1 MRDIGSECV
10 RAGESS
16 TRIPVPDKR
25 IILLVF
31 MLSGFAGLVYEV
43 VWARQ
48 LVLVFGNTTQAIS
61 AILTGFFGG
70 MAIGSVLGGR
80 IADRVRSPLRMYA
93 LLELL
98 VVVGALITPVAFGG
112 LREIYRGAFGIL
124 DTSPLLLALVRFGLA
139 ILVLGPATVFMG
151 ASLPT
156 LSRHLVSDH
165 TQLGEEFGELYMAN
179 TLGAIGGAF
188 LAGVVLIELLGLNE
202 TLLVGAAGSG
212 TAGLI
217 ALRLS
222 RRDGRPAGATGA
234 PARERGTVA
243 ASSASRRTA
252 PALERSHMSRPRLAL
267 IVAFVSGLTSLG
279 YQTLWNRILS
289 SGTGSTNYIFT
300 AILVF
305 FLAGIAIGAF
315 VFSMRLAR
323 SRQPVALLGLAE
335 IALALL
341 VLVTL
346 GVETNYFSVFPLA
359 VQLVL
364 VVAPATVVMGIVFPM
379 SSMLVADS
387 DEHVGMSAGMLLGS
401 NTVGAICGT
410 FIVPFFLMPTL
421 TSPRSIVLL
430 AGINALT
437 GLALLN
443 ASGSVHLPIHRIA
456 RVAAAVATA
465 AAALLI
471 VVPNQIVADPLVNR
485 VSRDKAQV
493 LASAEDSVASVQAV
507 NNNNPGNPLSLYVG
521 GTSMTSLS
529 VDTRLMAHL
538 PLMTRP
544 GATSMCVIAFGM
556 GSGFHS
562 AMMDGLTTEAV
573 ELVPTV
579 PGMFGN
585 FFPDANQVVADPR
598 GSIVIADGRNF
609 LELTTH
615 KFDLMIVDPP
625 PPMNSSGTAVLFS
638 REFYQAGRSRLN
650 PDGVMVEWEYNGQ
663 TVNDMRSHVRTF
675 RSVFAHV
682 TLVFSRSAG
691 LFMLGSDEPIDL
703 GAAGIQTVLSKPG
716 VLDDLRGAPDSP
728 GGVETAAQWQDFI
741 LGNVWI
747 SDAAVDAFGAS
758 GTMITDDRPYTEYDF
773 LRHLLAPN
781 SPQATEAELLK
792 AMPRQA
798 P

>member
-1 MRDIGSECV
+1 M

-341 VLVTL
+341 VLVSL
-346 GVETNYFSVFPLA
+346 GVETNYFTVFPLA

>member
-1 MRDIGSECV
+1 V
-10 RAGESS
+10 RARQS
-16 TRIPVPDKR
+16 TPRVPIPDKQT
-25 IILLVF
+25 ILLVF

-70 MAIGSVLGGR
+70 MALGSVLGGR
-80 IADRVRSPLRMYA
+80 LADRVRSPLRMYA
-93 LLELL
+93 ILELL
-98 VVVGALITPVAFGG
+98 VVVGVLITPVAFGG
-112 LREIYRGAFGIL
+112 LREIYRGAFGAL
-124 DTSPLLLALVRFGLA
+124 ETSPLLLALVRFGLS
-139 ILVLGPATVFMG
+139 ILALAPATVFMG

-156 LSRHLVSDH
+156 LSRHLVRDH
-165 TQLGEEFGELYMAN
+165 TRLGEEFGELYMVN
-179 TLGAIGGAF
+179 TMGAVFGA
-188 LAGVVLIELLGLNE
+188 LMAGVVFIEVLGLNQ
-202 TLLVGAAGSG
+202 TLLVGAACSG
-212 TAGLI
+212 AAGLI

-222 RRDGRPAGATGA
+222 RRVGRRAGTTVEEA
-234 PARERGTVA
+234 PDAVA
-243 ASSASRRTA
+243 PTAAHETASNASRTPA
-252 PALERSHMSRPRLAL
+252 PRPGPSYVSRPRLAL

-305 FLAGIAIGAF
+305 FLIGIAIGSYLF
-315 VFSMRLAR
+315 TKRLSR
-323 SRQPVALLGLAE
+323 SEHPVLLLGLAE
-335 IALALL
+335 VALALL

-346 GVETNYFSVFPLA
+346 GVETKYFLVFPLPL
-359 VQLVL
+359 QLVL

-387 DEHVGMSAGMLLGS
+387 DEHVGGSAGLLLGS
-401 NTVGAICGT
+401 NTLGAICGT
-410 FIVPFFLMPTL
+410 FIVPFLLIPAL
-421 TSPRSIVLL
+421 TSPRSVVLL
-430 AGINALT
+430 AGINAMT
-437 GLALLN
+437 GLALLY
-443 ASGSVHLPIHRIA
+443 ASGSVSLPIHRIA
-456 RVAAAVATA
+456 RMTAGIATA
-465 AAALLI
+465 AAVLLM

-485 VSRDKAQV
+485 VSRDNAQV

-507 NNNNPGNPLSLYVG
+507 NENNTLSLYVG
-521 GTSMTSLS
+521 GTSMTTLS

-538 PLMTRP
+538 PLMARP

-562 AMMDGLTTEAV
+562 ALVDGLTTEAV

-585 FFPDANQVVADPR
+585 FYSDARQVMANPK

-638 REFYQAGRSRLN
+638 REFYQAGRSRLT
-650 PDGVMVEWEYNGQ
+650 DGGVMLEWEWSGQ
-663 TVNDMRSHVRTF
+663 TVSEMRSHVRTIQ
-675 RSVFAHV
+675 SVFAHV
-682 TLVFSRSAG
+682 TLVFSPLYG
-691 LFMLGSDEPIDL
+691 VYMLGSDKPIDL
-703 GAAGIQTVLSKPG
+703 SPAGIQAVLSKPG
-716 VLDDLRGAPDSP
+716 VLDDLRSAPDSP
-728 GGVETAAQWQDFI
+728 TGIESAAAWQDLI
-741 LGNVWI
+741 LGHVWL
-747 SDAAVDAFGAS
+747 SDAAVDEFGAG
-758 GTMITDDRPYTEYDF
+758 GTLITDDRPYTEYDL
-773 LRHLLAPN
+773 LRNLLGPH
-781 SPQATEAELLK
+781 SPQATQAELLK

>member
-1 MRDIGSECV
+1 
-10 RAGESS
+10 
-16 TRIPVPDKR
+16 
-25 IILLVF
+25 

-80 IADRVRSPLRMYA
+80 LADRVRSPLRMYA
-93 LLELL
+93 VLELL
-98 VVVGALITPVAFGG
+98 VVLGVLITPVAFGG
-112 LREIYRGAFGIL
+112 LREIYRGAFGLL

-139 ILVLGPATVFMG
+139 ILVLAPATVFMG

-165 TQLGEEFGELYMAN
+165 TRLGEEFGELYMAN
-179 TLGAIGGAF
+179 TVGAICGAF
-188 LAGVVLIELLGLNE
+188 MAGVVLIELLGLNE
-202 TLLVGAAGSG
+202 TLLVGAACSG

-222 RRDGRPAGATGA
+222 RRTDGPVGTTDTEGHDREAGPVVSTVPRRPVSKASPVVT
-234 PARERGTVA
+234 A
-243 ASSASRRTA
+243 AA
-252 PALERSHMSRPRLAL
+252 ERSHMSRPRLAL

-305 FLAGIAIGAF
+305 FLAGIAIGSF
-315 VFSMRLAR
+315 VFSRRLSR

-346 GVETNYFSVFPLA
+346 GVETNYFRVFPLA

-387 DEHVGMSAGMLLGS
+387 DEHVGMSAGLLLGS

-430 AGINALT
+430 AGINAVT
-437 GLALLN
+437 GLALLK
-443 ASGSVHLPIHRIA
+443 ASGSVGLPIHRVA
-456 RVAAAVATA
+456 RMTAAVATA
-465 AAALLI
+465 AAAFLI

-485 VSRDKAQV
+485 VTRDNAQI

-538 PLMTRP
+538 PLMARP
-544 GATSMCVIAFGM
+544 RATSMCVIAFGM

-585 FFPDANQVVADPR
+585 FFPDADQVVADPK

-609 LELTTH
+609 LELTAH

-650 PDGVMVEWEYNGQ
+650 AGGVMLEWEYNGQ
-663 TVNDMRSHVRTF
+663 TVSDMRSHVRTF

-703 GAAGIQTVLSKPG
+703 GPTGIQEVLSKPG

-728 GGVETAAQWQDFI
+728 GGIESAAQWQDFI

-758 GTMITDDRPYTEYDF
+758 GTLITDDRPYTEYDF

-781 SPQATEAELLK
+781 SPQATQAELLK
-792 AMPRQA
+792 AMPRQI

>member
-1 MRDIGSECV
+1 MRA
-10 RAGESS
+10 RQSS
-16 TRIPVPDKR
+16 QRVPIPYKQTV
-25 IILLVF
+25 LLVF

-70 MAIGSVLGGR
+70 MALGSVLGGR
-80 IADRVRSPLRMYA
+80 LADRVRSPLRMYA
-93 LLELL
+93 ILELL
-98 VVVGALITPVAFGG
+98 VVVGVLITPVAFGG
-112 LREIYRGAFGIL
+112 LREVYRGAFGAL
-124 DTSPLLLALVRFGLA
+124 ETSPLLLALVRFGLS
-139 ILVLGPATVFMG
+139 ILALAPATVFMG

-165 TQLGEEFGELYMAN
+165 TRLGEEFGELYMAN
-179 TLGAIGGAF
+179 TVGAVFGA
-188 LAGVVLIELLGLNE
+188 LMAGVVFIEVLGLNQ
-202 TLLVGAAGSG
+202 TLLVGAVCSG
-212 TAGLI
+212 LAGLI

-222 RRDGRPAGATGA
+222 GRVGRRAGTTVEEVPNAAA
-234 PARERGTVA
+234 PTA
-243 ASSASRRTA
+243 AHETASNASRPFA
-252 PALERSHMSRPRLAL
+252 PRPGLSHVSRPRLAL

-305 FLAGIAIGAF
+305 FLTGIAIGSYL
-315 VFSMRLAR
+315 FSRRLSR
-323 SRQPVALLGLAE
+323 SEHPVVLLGLAE
-335 IALALL
+335 VALALL

-346 GVETNYFSVFPLA
+346 GVETDYFLFFPLGI
-359 VQLVL
+359 QLLL

-387 DEHVGMSAGMLLGS
+387 DEHVGGSAGLLLGS
-401 NTVGAICGT
+401 NTLGAICGT
-410 FIVPFFLMPTL
+410 FIVPFLLIPTL
-421 TSPRSIVLL
+421 TTPRSIVLL
-430 AGINALT
+430 AGINAIT
-437 GLALLN
+437 GLALLS
-443 ASGSVHLPIHRIA
+443 ASGSVSLPIHRIA
-456 RVAAAVATA
+456 RIAAGVATA
-465 AAALLI
+465 AAVLLM

-485 VSRDKAQV
+485 VSREDAQL
-493 LASAEDSVASVQAV
+493 LAIAEDSVASVQAV
-507 NNNNPGNPLSLYVG
+507 KSNDPTHNLSLFVG
-521 GTSMTSLS
+521 GISMTSLT

-538 PLMTRP
+538 PLMARP

-562 AMMDGLTTEAV
+562 ALIDGLTTEAV

-585 FFPDANQVVADPR
+585 FFSDARQVMANPK

-638 REFYQAGRSRLN
+638 REFYQAGRSRLT
-650 PDGVMVEWEYNGQ
+650 DGGVILEWEYNGQ
-663 TVNDMRSHVRTF
+663 SVSEMRSHVRTF

-682 TLVFSRSAG
+682 TLVFSQLYG
-691 LFMLGSDEPIDL
+691 VYMLGSDKPIDL
-703 GAAGIQTVLSKPG
+703 GPAGIQAVLSRPG
-716 VLDDLRGAPDSP
+716 VLDDLRSAPDSP
-728 GGVETAAQWQDFI
+728 VGVESAAGWQDLI
-741 LGNVWI
+741 LGHVWI
-747 SDAAVDAFGAS
+747 SDAAVDEFAAG
-758 GTMITDDRPYTEYDF
+758 GTMITDDRPYTEYDL
-773 LRHLLAPN
+773 LRRLLGPD
-781 SPQATEAELLK
+781 SPQATQTELLK
-792 AMPRQA
+792 VMPRQA

>member
-1 MRDIGSECV
+1 V
-10 RAGESS
+10 RARPSPS
-16 TRIPVPDKR
+16 RVPIPDKQT
-25 IILLVF
+25 ILLVF

-70 MAIGSVLGGR
+70 MALGSVLGGR
-80 IADRVRSPLRMYA
+80 LADRVRSPLRMYA
-93 LLELL
+93 ILELL
-98 VVVGALITPVAFGG
+98 VVVGVLITPVAFGG
-112 LREIYRGAFGIL
+112 LREIYRGAFGAL
-124 DTSPLLLALVRFGLA
+124 ETSPLLLALVRFGLS
-139 ILVLGPATVFMG
+139 ILALAPATVFMG

-165 TQLGEEFGELYMAN
+165 TRLGEEFGELYMVN
-179 TLGAIGGAF
+179 TMGAIFGA
-188 LAGVVLIELLGLNE
+188 LVAGVVLIEVLGLNQ
-202 TLLVGAAGSG
+202 TLLVGAACSG

-222 RRDGRPAGATGA
+222 RRVDRRTGTTVEAA
-234 PARERGTVA
+234 PNDIAPTAAREP
-243 ASSASRRTA
+243 ASSASLPPTPR
-252 PALERSHMSRPRLAL
+252 PGPGRSSRPALAL

-279 YQTLWNRILS
+279 YQTLWNRDLS

-300 AILVF
+300 FILVF
-305 FLAGIAIGAF
+305 FLTGIAIGSYL
-315 VFSMRLAR
+315 FSRRLSR
-323 SRQPVALLGLAE
+323 SEHPVMLLGLAE
-335 IALALL
+335 VALALL

-346 GVETNYFSVFPLA
+346 GVETQYFLAFPF
-359 VQLVL
+359 VMQLVL

-387 DEHVGMSAGMLLGS
+387 DEHVGGSAGLLLGA
-401 NTVGAICGT
+401 NTFGAICGT
-410 FIVPFFLMPTL
+410 FVVPFLLIPAL
-421 TSPRSIVLL
+421 TTPRSIVLL
-430 AGINALT
+430 AGINAVT

-443 ASGSVHLPIHRIA
+443 ASGSVSLPIHRVARIA
-456 RVAAAVATA
+456 RITAGIATA
-465 AAALLI
+465 AAVLLMI
-471 VVPNQIVADPLVNR
+471 VPNQIVADPLVNR
-485 VSRDKAQV
+485 VHRDNGQV

-507 NNNNPGNPLSLYVG
+507 KEGNLLSLYVG

-538 PLMTRP
+538 PLMARP

-562 AMMDGLTTEAV
+562 ALIDGLTTEAV

-585 FFPDANQVVADPR
+585 FFADAPQAMANPKGSVA
-598 GSIVIADGRNF
+598 IADGRNF
-609 LELTTH
+609 LELTTS

-638 REFYQAGRSRLN
+638 REFYQAGRSRLT
-650 PDGVMVEWEYNGQ
+650 DGGVMLEWEYNGQ
-663 TVNDMRSHVRTF
+663 TVDEMRSHVRTF

-682 TLVFSRSAG
+682 TLVFSQSAG
-691 LFMLGSDEPIDL
+691 VYMLGSDKPIDL
-703 GAAGIQTVLSKPG
+703 SPAGIQAVLSKPG
-716 VLDDLRGAPDSP
+716 VLDDLRTAPDSP
-728 GGVETAAQWQDFI
+728 TGVESAAGWQDYI
-741 LGNVWI
+741 LSHIWI
-747 SDAAVDAFGAS
+747 SDAAVDQFAAG
-758 GTMITDDRPYTEYDF
+758 GTMITDDRPYTEYDL
-773 LRHLLAPN
+773 LRHLLEPN
-781 SPQATEAELLK
+781 SPQATQAELLK

>member
-1 MRDIGSECV
+1 
-10 RAGESS
+10 
-16 TRIPVPDKR
+16 
-25 IILLVF
+25 

-70 MAIGSVLGGR
+70 MALGSVLGGR
-80 IADRVRSPLRMYA
+80 LADRVRSPLRMYA
-93 LLELL
+93 ILELL
-98 VVVGALITPVAFGG
+98 VVLGVLITPVAFGG
-112 LREIYRGAFGIL
+112 LREIYRGAFGAL
-124 DTSPLLLALVRFGLA
+124 ETSPLLLALVRFGLS
-139 ILVLGPATVFMG
+139 ILALAPATIFMG

-165 TQLGEEFGELYMAN
+165 TRLGEEFGQLYMAN
-179 TLGAIGGAF
+179 TVGAVFGA
-188 LAGVVLIELLGLNE
+188 LMAGVVFIEVLGLTQ
-202 TLLVGAAGSG
+202 TLLVGAACSG

-222 RRDGRPAGATGA
+222 GRVARPVGTTVEEAAAAVVPAAAQVTA
-234 PARERGTVA
+234 SA
-243 ASSASRRTA
+243 AS
-252 PALERSHMSRPRLAL
+252 PRSVHQGLSHVSRPRLAL

-305 FLAGIAIGAF
+305 FLAGIAIGSYL
-315 VFSMRLAR
+315 FSRRLSR
-323 SRQPVALLGLAE
+323 SEHPVVLLGLAE
-335 IALALL
+335 VALALL
-341 VLVTL
+341 VLITL
-346 GVETNYFSVFPLA
+346 GVETNYFFVLPLFM
-359 VQLVL
+359 QLLL

-387 DEHVGMSAGMLLGS
+387 DEHVGGSAGLLLGS
-401 NTVGAICGT
+401 NTLGAICGT
-410 FIVPFFLMPTL
+410 FIVPFLLMPAL
-421 TSPRSIVLL
+421 SSPRSIVLL
-430 AGINALT
+430 AAVNAVT
-437 GLALLN
+437 GLALLS
-443 ASGSVHLPIHRIA
+443 ASGSVSLPIHRIA
-456 RVAAAVATA
+456 RLTAGIATA
-465 AAALLI
+465 AAVLLM
-471 VVPNQIVADPLVNR
+471 VVPNQMVADPLINR
-485 VSRDKAQV
+485 VSRDNAQI

-507 NNNNPGNPLSLYVG
+507 NDRNTLSLFVG

-538 PLMTRP
+538 PFMARP

-556 GSGFHS
+556 GSGFRS
-562 AMMDGLTTEAV
+562 ALIDGLTTEAV

-585 FFPDANQVVADPR
+585 FFSDARQVMANPK

-615 KFDLMIVDPP
+615 RFDLMIVDPP

-638 REFYQAGRSRLN
+638 REFYQAGRSRLT
-650 PDGVMVEWEYNGQ
+650 DGGVMVEWEYNGQ
-663 TVNDMRSHVRTF
+663 TVNEMRSHVRTF

-691 LFMLGSDEPIDL
+691 LYMLGSDKPIDL
-703 GAAGIQTVLSKPG
+703 GPAGIQAVLSKPG
-716 VLDDLRGAPDSP
+716 VLDDLRSAPDSP
-728 GGVETAAQWQDFI
+728 AGIESAASWQDFI
-741 LGNVWI
+741 LGHVWI
-747 SDAAVDAFGAS
+747 SDGAVDEFGAG
-758 GTMITDDRPYTEYDF
+758 GTMITDDRPYTEYDY
-773 LRHLLAPN
+773 LRNLLGPH
-781 SPQATEAELLK
+781 SPQATQTELLK

>member
-1 MRDIGSECV
+1 
-10 RAGESS
+10 
-16 TRIPVPDKR
+16 
-25 IILLVF
+25 

-70 MAIGSVLGGR
+70 MALGSVLGGR
-80 IADRVRSPLRMYA
+80 LADRVRSPLRMYA
-93 LLELL
+93 ILELL
-98 VVVGALITPVAFGG
+98 VVVGVLITPVAFGG
-112 LREIYRGAFGIL
+112 LREVYRGAFGAL
-124 DTSPLLLALVRFGLA
+124 ETSPLLLALVRFGLS
-139 ILVLGPATVFMG
+139 ILALAPATVFMG

-165 TQLGEEFGELYMAN
+165 TRLGEEFGELYMAN
-179 TLGAIGGAF
+179 TVGAVFGA
-188 LAGVVLIELLGLNE
+188 LMAGVVFIEVLGLNQ
-202 TLLVGAAGSG
+202 TLLVGAVCSG
-212 TAGLI
+212 LAGLI

-222 RRDGRPAGATGA
+222 GRVGRRAGTTVEEVPNAAA
-234 PARERGTVA
+234 PTA
-243 ASSASRRTA
+243 AHETASNASRPFA
-252 PALERSHMSRPRLAL
+252 PRPGLSHVSRPRLAL

-305 FLAGIAIGAF
+305 FLTGIAIGSYL
-315 VFSMRLAR
+315 FSRRLSR
-323 SRQPVALLGLAE
+323 SEHPVVLLGLAE
-335 IALALL
+335 VALALL

-346 GVETNYFSVFPLA
+346 GVETDYFLFFPLGI
-359 VQLVL
+359 QLLL

-387 DEHVGMSAGMLLGS
+387 DEHVGGSAGLLLGS
-401 NTVGAICGT
+401 NTLGAICGT
-410 FIVPFFLMPTL
+410 FIVPFLLIPTL
-421 TSPRSIVLL
+421 TTPRSIVLL
-430 AGINALT
+430 AGINAIT
-437 GLALLN
+437 GLALLS
-443 ASGSVHLPIHRIA
+443 ASGSVSLPIHRIA
-456 RVAAAVATA
+456 RIAAGVATA
-465 AAALLI
+465 AAVLLM

-485 VSRDKAQV
+485 VSREDAQL
-493 LASAEDSVASVQAV
+493 LAIAEDSVASVQAV
-507 NNNNPGNPLSLYVG
+507 KSNDPTHNLSLFVG
-521 GTSMTSLS
+521 GISMTSLT

-538 PLMTRP
+538 PLMARP

-562 AMMDGLTTEAV
+562 ALIDGLTTEAV

-585 FFPDANQVVADPR
+585 FFSDARQVMANPK

-638 REFYQAGRSRLN
+638 REFYQAGRSRLT
-650 PDGVMVEWEYNGQ
+650 DGGVILEWEYNGQ
-663 TVNDMRSHVRTF
+663 SVSEMRSHVRTF

-682 TLVFSRSAG
+682 TLVFSQLYG
-691 LFMLGSDEPIDL
+691 VYMLGSDKPIDL
-703 GAAGIQTVLSKPG
+703 GPAGIQAVLSRPG
-716 VLDDLRGAPDSP
+716 VLDDLRSAPDSP
-728 GGVETAAQWQDFI
+728 VGVESAAGWQDLI
-741 LGNVWI
+741 LGHVWI
-747 SDAAVDAFGAS
+747 SDAAVDEFAAG
-758 GTMITDDRPYTEYDF
+758 GTMITDDRPYTEYDL
-773 LRHLLAPN
+773 LRRLLGPD
-781 SPQATEAELLK
+781 SPQATQTELLK
-792 AMPRQA
+792 VMPRQA

>member
-1 MRDIGSECV
+1 MHARQ
-10 RAGESS
+10 SS
-16 TRIPVPDKR
+16 TRIPVPDKP

-70 MAIGSVLGGR
+70 MALGSVLGGR
-80 IADRVRSPLRMYA
+80 LADRVRSPLRMYA
-93 LLELL
+93 ILELL
-98 VVVGALITPVAFGG
+98 VVLGVLVTPVAFGG
-112 LREIYRGAFGIL
+112 LREIYRGAFGVL
-124 DTSPLLLALVRFGLA
+124 DTSPLLLAMVRLGLS
-139 ILVLGPATVFMG
+139 VLALAPATVFMG

-165 TQLGEEFGELYMAN
+165 TRLGEEFGELYMAN
-179 TLGAIGGAF
+179 TVGAICGA
-188 LAGVVLIELLGLNE
+188 LMAGVVLIEVLGLNE
-202 TLLVGAAGSG
+202 TLLVGAACSG
-212 TAGLI
+212 AAGLI

-222 RRDGRPAGATGA
+222 RRAGR
-234 PARERGTVA
+234 RGA
-243 ASSASRRTA
+243 ASDAAAATAAPKPASRA
-252 PALERSHMSRPRLAL
+252 PRIATRAPEPGRVSRPRLAL

-279 YQTLWNRILS
+279 YQTLWNRILA

-305 FLAGIAIGAF
+305 FLAGIAIGSF
-315 VFSMRLAR
+315 IFSRRL
-323 SRQPVALLGLAE
+323 SRTQHPVVLLGLAE
-335 IALALL
+335 VALAFL
-341 VLVTL
+341 VLATL
-346 GVETNYFSVFPLA
+346 GVETNYFGVLPLA

-387 DEHVGMSAGMLLGS
+387 DERVGGSAGLLLGS
-401 NTVGAICGT
+401 NTIGAICGT
-410 FIVPFFLMPTL
+410 FVVPFLLMPTL
-421 TSPRSIVLL
+421 TSPRSVVLL
-430 AGINALT
+430 AGINAVT

-443 ASGSVHLPIHRIA
+443 ASGSVSLPIHRVA
-456 RVAAAVATA
+456 RMAAGFATA

-471 VVPNQIVADPLVNR
+471 VVPNQIVTDPLVNR
-485 VSRDKAQV
+485 VTRDNAQV

-538 PLMTRP
+538 PLMARP

-556 GSGFHS
+556 GSGYRS
-562 AMMDGLTTEAV
+562 ALMDGLTTEAV

-585 FFPDANQVVADPR
+585 FYPDAPR
-598 GSIVIADGRNF
+598 VMDNPKGSIVVADGRNF

-650 PDGVMVEWEYNGQ
+650 DGGIMVEWEYNGQ
-663 TVNDMRSHVRTF
+663 TVNEMRSQVRTF

-691 LFMLGSDEPIDL
+691 LYMLGSDRPIDL
-703 GAAGIQTVLSKPG
+703 SPTGIQAVLSKPG
-716 VLDDLRGAPDSP
+716 VLDDLGSAPDSP
-728 GGVETAAQWQDFI
+728 GGIESAAQWQDFI
-741 LGNVWI
+741 LGRVWI
-747 SDAAVDAFGAS
+747 SDARVDEFGAG
-758 GTMITDDRPYTEYDF
+758 GTLITDDRPYTEYDF
-773 LRHLLAPN
+773 LRHLMAPD

-792 AMPRQA
+792 AEPRQT